1 MVIDRENFHTLPR
14 EHVAFLLKGR
24 HSQTAAIAVN
34 GTRRWFILEYGL
46 LPEDHPQQYLD
57 AMSRAYMRLCR
68 LFFSLGITTLVMPV
82 FGPELAGRG
91 ASYRSMAAGGLAHLA
106 ADHALLQFYA
116 AEGIRVHCYG
126 DYRTYF
132 HDTPEAYLSDL
143 LDGLAPQTA
152 SHAPYRLFLGVCAET
167 ATEHLIRLGAAYT
180 QQTGRPPDK
189 RKLVELYYGDDVAPI
204 AMFIGFDQFCM
215 FDVPLLTT
223 GAEDLYFTVAPSPYL
238 NETQLRDILYDH
250 LFMRRT
256 SKDTANLGGIDL
268 PAMRRFY
275 AVNRHATLGLGLRYG
290 GVWYPLPTVKMIDF
304 ASPLAEDRPQQGQH
318 LDQRMDALLF

>member
-1 MVIDRENFHTLPR
+1 MNREYFRTLPR
-14 EHVAFLLKGR
+14 EHIAHLLKNR

-57 AMSRAYMRLCR
+57 AMNRAYIRLSR

-91 ASYRSMAAGGLAHLA
+91 AGYRSMAAAGLAHLA
-106 ADHALLQFYA
+106 TDRDLLQFYA
-116 AEGIRVHCYG
+116 ADGIRVRCYG
-126 DYRTYF
+126 GYRTYF

-152 SHAPYRLFLGVCAET
+152 SHSPYRLFLGVCAET
-167 ATEHLIRLGAAYT
+167 ATEHLIQLGAAYA
-180 QQTGRPPDK
+180 QQTGQLPDR
-189 RKLVELYYGDDVAPI
+189 RKLVELYYGEDVAPI

-256 SKDTANLGGIDL
+256 SKDTASLGGIDL

-275 AVNRHATLGLGLRYG
+275 AANRHATLGVGIRHG
-290 GVWYPLPTVKMIDF
+290 GVWYPSPSVKLIDF
-304 ASPLAEDRPQQGQH
+304 ASPQAEERVQQGQH
-318 LDQRMDALLF
+318 LDQRMDTFLL

>member
-1 MVIDRENFHTLPR
+1 MNRESFRKLPR
-14 EHVAFLLKGR
+14 EHVAHLLKGR

-57 AMSRAYMRLCR
+57 AMSRAYIRLCR
-68 LFFSLGITTLVMPV
+68 LFFSVGITTLVMPV

-91 ASYRSMAAGGLAHLA
+91 ASYRSMAAAGLAHLA
-106 ADHALLQFYA
+106 ADPTLLHFYA
-116 AEGIRVHCYG
+116 AEGVRVHCYG

-132 HDTPEAYLSDL
+132 QDTPEAYLSDL

-152 SHAPYRLFLGVCAET
+152 SHSDYRLFLGVCGEM
-167 ATEHLIRLGAAYT
+167 ATEQLIRLGAAHA
-180 QQTGRPPDK
+180 QQTGRLPDQ
-189 RKLVELYYGDDVAPI
+189 RKLVELYYGEDVAPI

-238 NETQLRDILYDH
+238 NEAQLRDILYDH

-268 PAMRRFY
+268 QAMRRFY
-275 AVNRHATLGLGLRYG
+275 AANRHATLGVGIRHG
-290 GVWYPLPTVKMIDF
+290 GVWYPLPIAEMSDF
-304 ASPLAEDRPQQGQH
+304 ASPLAEENPQQGRH
-318 LDQRMDALLF
+318 LDQRMDTRVL